1 MTQVREYLSVRKVC
15 KLEQD
20 SGNPGM
26 LALSLSVITRRSI
39 RRFNDPLLFHVFE
52 IMKIVRSNSSSTRQI
67 CAQMPY
73 SNTGFDGTFLFKW
86 SISDHDFLFIVH
98 VLKSRPCICLLL
110 SHSLANFNCPFNASI
125 LKDKTIVFLWKDDT
139 SGLNSPPQPG
149 KAQICHPMG
158 IDYNKISASCT
169 GRCWSFKLIGTLA
182 SYNPPHHP

>member
-1 MTQVREYLSVRKVC
+1 MTQVRGYLSVRKVC

-98 VLKSRPCICLLL
+98 VLKSKPCICLLL

-125 LKDKTIVFLWKDDT
+125 LKDKTIVFLWKNDT

-149 KAQICHPMG
+149 KAQICHPLG
-158 IDYNKISASCT
+158 IDDSQISAGCT
-169 GRCWSFKLIGTLA
+169 GRCYCIILHETWAAYWSNSG
-182 SYNPPHHP
+182 